1 MSMDAPAAMLKTPE
15 AVGQPLGP
23 VVAGTLAPA
32 IDVRNVEK
40 MYRGNTHALRGVSL
54 RVNRG
59 EIFGLLGPNGAGKST
74 LVKILMSVISPTRCE
89 GTVLGMP
96 VGHKPTFARVGYLPE
111 HHRFPEYLTG
121 AQVLDYFAA
130 LSNVPRALR
139 RERCEELLKLV
150 GMQDWGNVRV
160 KRYSKGMRQRIG
172 LAQSLMNDPDLIILD
187 EPTDGVDPVGRLE
200 IRKVLLKQ
208 KELGKAV
215 FVNSHLLSELEL
227 VCDRVAIMVK
237 GRVTS
242 QGTLDELTRDGR
254 KYEITFSL
262 PDDAGA
268 SSDEQRAA
276 IRQKIV
282 GVLREH
288 LGEALQIAPEP
299 SNDEAYQLAVLSG
312 VDLAIASDAMTV
324 YTVDARAV
332 QPIIDALRQ
341 GGVIIR
347 SVRESR
353 RSLEDLFMVAVTD
366 PTTGETMSIGASGKG
381 AKATEGGNA

>member
-1 MSMDAPAAMLKTPE
+1 MDAPEAIVSDPDLQARSGAVTPE
-15 AVGQPLGP
+15 GP
-23 VVAGTLAPA
+23 REPA
-32 IDVRNVEK
+32 IDVRNVQK
-40 MYRGNTHALRGVSL
+40 MYSGKTHALRGVSL

-74 LVKILMSVISPTRCE
+74 LVKILMSVVSPTRCE

-139 RERCEELLKLV
+139 RERCGDLLKLV
-150 GMQDWGNVRV
+150 GMQDWANVRV

-172 LAQSLMNDPDLIILD
+172 LAQALMNDPDLIILD

-200 IRKVLLKQ
+200 IRKVLLQQ

-242 QGTLDELTRDGR
+242 QGTLEELTRESR
-254 KYEITFSL
+254 KHEITFFM
-262 PDDAGA
+262 PDD
-268 SSDEQRAA
+268 DEAKTDQQRVE
-276 IRQKIV
+276 IRGRV
-282 GVLREH
+282 VSVLREH
-288 LGEALQIAPEP
+288 LGRALQVGAEAK
-299 SNDEAYQLAVLSG
+299 NDQTYQLASLSG
-312 VDLAIASDAMTV
+312 IDLAIAYNTISAHTLDV
-324 YTVDARAV
+324 RAV
-332 QPIIDALRQ
+332 QPIIDALRK

-353 RSLEDLFMVAVTD
+353 RSLEDLFMEAVTN
-366 PTTGETMSIGASGKG
+366 PTTGETMSIGA
-381 AKATEGGNA
+381 GGGGDRSSTGRNA